1 MFGKVILAVVGSSQS
16 GKTTAIEVLLKG
28 LTKKGYKIG
37 SAKHI
42 PEQGF
47 TIDSEGKDT
56 WRHAKAGA
64 STVLSVAQ
72 NELAVIKKV
81 NTTSWD
87 MRKMV
92 SEFPED
98 VDIILLEGFKSLVA
112 KDSSIPKLVTFKK
125 FEDIELALKR
135 YKNILA
141 FIGSISVEGKK
152 IDIPVIDSLKESK
165 ELVDLVDKKLAIS
178 VQRKREREEKIIVN
192 VNGQLLPLGNF
203 VQDILRNTILGMVSS
218 LKGVKIKGEEKVS
231 VVIE

>member
-1 MFGKVILAVVGSSQS
+1 MFGKVILAVVGTSQS
-16 GKTTAIEVLLKG
+16 GKTTTIEVLLKG

-42 PEQGF
+42 PEVGF
-47 TIDSEGKDT
+47 TIDAEGKDT

-72 NELAVIKKV
+72 NEVAVIKKV
-81 NTTSWD
+81 NTTNWD
-87 MRKMV
+87 LKKMV

-98 VDIILLEGFKSLVA
+98 VDIILLEGFKSLVE
-112 KDSSIPKLVTFKK
+112 KDSSIPKLVTVKTL
-125 FEDIELALKR
+125 EDVELALKR

-141 FIGSISVEGKK
+141 FISSIIIERKK
-152 IDIPVIDSLKESK
+152 IDMPFIDSLKEPR
-165 ELVDLVDKKLAIS
+165 ELVDLVDKKIAIS

-192 VNGQLLPLGNF
+192 INGQLLPLGNF